1 MQKYGMIFV
10 ALALVS
16 LAIGLLVRHN
26 AVVEGLGKA
35 MFGVFI
41 IGFFIVRFFG
51 EKPEQANRQR
61 PYRALMPPD
70 AWSSPSPSR
79 WATERD
85 AASISW

>member
-1 MQKYGMIFV
+1 MQKYRMIFV

-51 EKPEQANRQR
+51 EKPE
-61 PYRALMPPD
+61 
-70 AWSSPSPSR
+70 
-79 WATERD
+79 
-85 AASISW
+85 ASE